1 MEIVD
6 RIRRLFG
13 AGADRRSLVV
23 SNLANRLPSIAK
35 EDHTMS
41 MGGLRQRLENLE
53 GVASIHLELAET
65 GLSGIRV
72 ALDEG
77 ADETT
82 VLERI
87 RSLLVTYGL
96 RTPTPVSASAPD
108 NHQVDLTG
116 DISVRISPEGE
127 GMRIEVSSEGETVI
141 KLVEATPFA
150 AAQAVAE
157 GRSRLKGK
165 PVPKVLWI
173 GLDAIGDFRILTV
186 LVKGDGHPPTVGSA
200 VVGAGWAEAL
210 DLAVARALD

>member
-6 RIRRLFG
+6 RLRRLLG
-13 AGADRRSLVV
+13 SGADRRPLVV
-23 SNLANRLPSIAK
+23 SNLASRLPSIAK

-77 ADETT
+77 ADESG

-96 RTPTPVSASAPD
+96 RTPTPVSASTSDEA
-108 NHQVDLTG
+108 HVDLTE

-127 GMRIEVSSEGETVI
+127 GMKIEVSTEGETVV

-157 GRSRLKGK
+157 GRSRLTGR

-173 GLDAIGDFRILTV
+173 GLDAIGDYRILTV
-186 LVKGDGHPPTVGSA
+186 LIKGDADPPVVGSA
-200 VVGAGWAEAL
+200 VVNAGWAEAL
-210 DLAVARALD
+210 DRAVARALN

>member
-1 MEIVD
+1 M
-6 RIRRLFG
+6 
-13 AGADRRSLVV
+13 
-23 SNLANRLPSIAK
+23 SI
-35 EDHTMS
+35 
-41 MGGLRQRLENLE
+41 GGLRQRLENLE

-77 ADETT
+77 ADEST

-96 RTPTPVSASAPD
+96 RSPTPVSTAPPA
-108 NHQVDLTG
+108 NHLDALRQ
-116 DISVRISPEGE
+116 ISTRISPEGD
-127 GMRIEVSSEGETVI
+127 GMKVEVTAEGETVV

-157 GRSRLKGK
+157 GRSHLIGR

-173 GLDAIGDFRILTV
+173 GLDVIGDHRILTV
-186 LVKGDGHPPTVGSA
+186 LMKGESDPPTVGSA
-200 VVGAGWAEAL
+200 VVTEGWAEAL
-210 DLAVARALD
+210 DRAVARALD